1 MSYIMTDMIKNLSL
15 SEKIL
20 LVEEL
25 WDSIAND
32 DEYPELTASQAAE
45 LNRRIDS
52 YHANPGQGRTWD
64 EIRNLLR
71 QLLRFDILK

>member
-1 MSYIMTDMIKNLSL
+1 MSYMMTDMIKSLSL

-25 WDSIAND
+25 WDSIAENN
-32 DEYPELTASQAAE
+32 EYPELTASQAAE

-52 YHANPGQGRTWD
+52 FHADPQQGRTWD
-64 EIRNLLR
+64 EIRNDFWR
-71 QLLRFDILK
+71 SKR

>member
-1 MSYIMTDMIKNLSL
+1 MSYMMTDMIKSLSL

-25 WDSIAND
+25 WDSIAENN
-32 DEYPELTASQAAE
+32 EYPELTASQAAE

-52 YHANPGQGRTWD
+52 FHADPQQGRTWE
-64 EIRNLLR
+64 EIRNDFWR
-71 QLLRFDILK
+71 SKR

>member
-1 MSYIMTDMIKNLSL
+1 MTVNYIMTDMAKNLSL

-25 WDSIAND
+25 WDSIAKN
-32 DEYPELTASQAAE
+32 DEYPELTEFQATE

-52 YHANPGQGRTWD
+52 FHANPRQGRTWD
-64 EIRNLLR
+64 EIRNDFWKSK
-71 QLLRFDILK
+71 Q

>member
-1 MSYIMTDMIKNLSL
+1 MTVNYIMTNMTKNLSL

-25 WDSIAND
+25 WDSIAKN
-32 DEYPELTASQAAE
+32 DEYPELTASQADE

-52 YHANPGQGRTWD
+52 FHANPRQGRTWD
-64 EIRNLLR
+64 EIRNDFWKSK
-71 QLLRFDILK
+71 Q

>member
-1 MSYIMTDMIKNLSL
+1 MSYMMTDMIKSLSL

-25 WDSIAND
+25 WDSIAENN
-32 DEYPELTASQAAE
+32 EYPELTASQAAE

-52 YHANPGQGRTWD
+52 FHADPQQGKTWD
-64 EIRNLLR
+64 EIRNDFWR
-71 QLLRFDILK
+71 SKR

>member
-1 MSYIMTDMIKNLSL
+1 MSYMMTDIIKSLSL

-25 WDSIAND
+25 WDSIAENN
-32 DEYPELTASQAAE
+32 EYPELTASQAAE

-52 YHANPGQGRTWD
+52 FHADPQQGRTWE
-64 EIRNLLR
+64 EIRNDFWR
-71 QLLRFDILK
+71 SKR